1 MNEIKD
7 YNYLNNI
14 SDIIVISKDNKFQ
27 KLLKKIDDTQII
39 VTSHLVHKNKI
50 ISSK

>member
-27 KLLKKIDDTQII
+27 KLVKKTLFLQ
-39 VTSHLVHKNKI
+39 VVKKRNVLGL
-50 ISSK
+50 